1 MTDQHHDMPE
11 YSAADMEK
19 YWQGLLSPAQM
30 HALEKAALDDPF
42 LADALEGY
50 RHLATAQPGRSAAQL
65 AELQERL
72 NKRTRLS
79 EKRPI
84 ATSWWKPAVAAML
97 IIGTG
102 TLGVLLLQH
111 NSSNK
116 EKLADDA
123 VQKPDT
129 ISPMVL
135 ILPPAKDSTLPIPK
149 DVAVLKPKTY
159 RSIPQNPSPAQAIT
173 SESEAASGLADRNP
187 APAPDAVVAAEKPE
201 ARAAIPDS
209 NSIARVDNKKEEAL
223 QEVVVTGYGTEKK
236 KSVSRKET
244 LSKNL
249 SVEVQNAVPVKG
261 WMEYNQYL
269 KEQANI
275 PDSLREVHGQ
285 VVLTLDVKANGK
297 LTNITIQQSLH
308 PVLDKE
314 AERLVKEGPAWKV
327 LKGRKASV
335 YVIVPF

>member
-1 MTDQHHDMPE
+1 MTDQQHDMPE

-19 YWQGLLSPAQM
+19 YWQGLLSPAEM

-65 AELQERL
+65 AELQQRLER
-72 NKRTRLS
+72 RTRLS
-79 EKRPI
+79 EKRPASI
-84 ATSWWKPAVAAML
+84 SWWKPAVAAML

-102 TLGVLLLQH
+102 TLGFLFLH
-111 NSSNK
+111 RNSSTDR
-116 EKLADDA
+116 EVAVVP

-129 ISPMVL
+129 INPMVV
-135 ILPPAKDSTLPIPK
+135 ILPPAKDSAILLPK

-159 RSIPQNPSPAQAIT
+159 RSIPQNTTPTQAIT
-173 SESEAASGLADRNP
+173 NDVKAAPGLADSNP
-187 APAPDAVVAAEKPE
+187 EPAPDAVAAAEKP
-201 ARAAIPDS
+201 ASRAAVPDS
-209 NSIARVDNKKEEAL
+209 SSIARNDRKNEEAL
-223 QEVVVTGYGTEKK
+223 GEVVVTGYGNEKK
-236 KSVSRKET
+236 RSVSRKET

-261 WMEYNQYL
+261 WTEYNQYL
-269 KEQANI
+269 KEQAI
-275 PDSLREVHGQ
+275 VPDSLLEVHGQ
-285 VVLTLDVKANGK
+285 VVLTLDVKSNGK
-297 LTNITIQQSLH
+297 LTNIVVQQSLH
-308 PVLDKE
+308 PVLDEE